1 MLPYELLFQKFLE
14 WIKEDIPFFDIT
26 SEIIDENKKCRA
38 IILAK
43 KSGIVAGV
51 RIISKFYEKLG
62 IKVKVLKDEGSRVK
76 KGDIILE
83 IIGNARKILMTERV
97 ILNLLSHMSGIATV
111 TRDIV
116 EKAKKVNPKIIIAA
130 TRKTLPGL
138 RLFEK
143 YAVKIGGG
151 DTHRMSL
158 TDMILIKDNH
168 LKIIGDVEKA
178 IRMAKKLASFTKK
191 IEIEVSSLEDA
202 IKAAK
207 SGADIIMLDN
217 MTPNEV
223 KEVIETLKK
232 LGLRKRVLIEASG
245 GITPENIEEYAKTGV
260 DIISLGYLTH
270 SAPALDISLE
280 VIEVY

>member
-138 RLFEK
+138 RLLEK

>member
-1 MLPYELLFQKFLE
+1 MLPHEVLFQKFLE
-14 WIKEDIPFFDIT
+14 WIKEDIPFFDVT
-26 SEIIDENKKCRA
+26 SEIIDENKNCRA

-43 KSGIVAGV
+43 KSGIIAGV
-51 RIISKFYEKLG
+51 KIISKFYEKLG

-178 IRMAKKLASFTKK
+178 IKIAKRLASFTKK
-191 IEIEVSSLEDA
+191 IEIEVSSLKDA

-207 SGADIIMLDN
+207 NGADIIMLDN
-217 MTPNEV
+217 MTPNEI

-232 LGLRKRVLIEASG
+232 LGLREKVLIEASG
-245 GITPENIEEYAKTGV
+245 GITPENVEEYAKTGV

-280 VIEVY
+280 IIEVY

>member
-111 TRDIV
+111 TRNII
-116 EKAKKVNPKIIIAA
+116 EKVKKVNPKIIIAA

-178 IRMAKKLASFTKK
+178 VKKAKKLASFTKK
-191 IEIEVSSLEDA
+191 IEIEVSSLKDA

-217 MTPNEV
+217 MSPNEI

-232 LGLRKRVLIEASG
+232 LGLRDKILIEASG